1 MDLLTVL
8 LLCAVF
14 LFTVSVVVL
23 LYLGWTE
30 SKFAEKRTVKKRLL
44 YISAGGKHGQ
54 DKLSLYRDRA
64 LREVGAVERLIF
76 TLPRLAA
83 LDRLLIKAGVPLNAT
98 TFIISSIALGV
109 AGLAVGLKFLPQ
121 TAAAIGLGLLL
132 LGLPLLLLKM
142 AERAYYS
149 KFQEQLPEA
158 LDLLARAVRSGH
170 ALTSGLEMVSHEME
184 NPIKAEFAA
193 AIDEVNLGLTL
204 KEALDNLCE
213 RVPSMDMRFFAIAI
227 LLQKETGGN
236 IAEILDN
243 ISRLLRERVQFAR
256 QVKALTAEGRYS
268 AGVLIALP
276 IFMFIYIY
284 FMNYDYISLLWTE
297 KVGHYLL
304 FGGIVLQIIGALFIK
319 KIVTIDI

>member
-1 MDLLTVL
+1 MDILTLL

-14 LFTVSVVVL
+14 LFTVSVVFM
-23 LYLGWTE
+23 LYLSWAE
-30 SKFAEKRTVKKRLL
+30 SKFSEKRKVKKRLL

-54 DKLSLYRDRA
+54 ERLTLYRDKA
-64 LREVGAVERLIF
+64 LRDAGAFERLLF
-76 TLPRLAA
+76 KLPRSSS
-83 LDRLLIKAGVPLNAT
+83 LDRMLLKTGVPLNASA
-98 TFIISSIALGV
+98 FILASLALGGI
-109 AGLAVGLKFLPQ
+109 GLLIGLKFLPQ
-121 TAAAIGLGLLL
+121 VLAAVGLGLILL
-132 LGLPLLLLKM
+132 FLPLLYLKM
-142 AERAYYS
+142 AEKSYYN

-170 ALTSGLEMVSHEME
+170 AVTSGLEMIGQEMT

-193 AIDEVNLGLTL
+193 VVDEVNLGLTL

-213 RVPSMDMRFFAIAI
+213 RVPSMDVRFFAIAI

-243 ISRLLRERVQFAR
+243 ISKLLRERVQFAR

-276 IFMFIYIY
+276 IVMFIYVY
-284 FMNYDYISLLWTE
+284 FVNYDYISTLWTE
-297 KVGHYLL
+297 QIGQYMLA
-304 FGGIVLQIIGALFIK
+304 GAIVLQIIGAWIIK
-319 KIVTIDI
+319 RIVTIEI

>member
-14 LFTVSVVVL
+14 LFTVSVVL
-23 LYLGWTE
+23 MLYLSWIE

-44 YISAGGKHGQ
+44 YISAGGQHGQ
-54 DKLSLYRDRA
+54 EKLSLYRDKAIRDA
-64 LREVGAVERLIF
+64 GAFERLMF
-76 TLPRLAA
+76 KLPRIAT
-83 LDRLLIKAGVPLNAT
+83 LDRMLLKTGLPLNAS
-98 TFIISSIALGV
+98 TFIFASIALGGIGLL
-109 AGLAVGLKFLPQ
+109 AGLKYLPQ
-121 TAAAIGLGLLL
+121 PVAAVGLGLLL
-132 LGLPLLLLKM
+132 LFLPLLWLKM

-170 ALTSGLEMVSHEME
+170 AITSGLEMISQEME
-184 NPIKAEFAA
+184 APIKAEFAA
-193 AIDEVNLGLTL
+193 VVDEVNLGLTL

-268 AGVLIALP
+268 AGVLISLP
-276 IFMFIYIY
+276 ILMFIYVY
-284 FMNYDYISLLWTE
+284 FMNYNYISTLWTE
-297 KVGHYLL
+297 KVGQYML
-304 FGGIVLQIIGALFIK
+304 FGAIVLQIIGAWVIK
-319 KIVTIDI
+319 KIVTIEI

>member
-1 MDLLTVL
+1 MDLLTAL

-14 LFTVSVVVL
+14 LFTVSVVL
-23 LYLGWTE
+23 MLYLSWVE

-44 YISAGGKHGQ
+44 YISAGGRHGQ
-54 DKLSLYRDRA
+54 EKLSLYRDKV
-64 LREVGAVERLIF
+64 LRDVGVLERLVF
-76 TLPRLAA
+76 KLPRVQA
-83 LDRLLIKAGVPLNAT
+83 LDRMLLKTGTPLNAT
-98 TFIISSIALGV
+98 TFILASIALGCI
-109 AGLAVGLKFLPQ
+109 GLLVGLKFLPQ
-121 TAAAIGLGLLL
+121 PLAAVGLALLL
-132 LGLPLLLLKM
+132 LFMPLLLLKM
-142 AERAYYS
+142 AERSYYA

-170 ALTSGLEMVSHEME
+170 AITSGLEMISQEMAD
-184 NPIKAEFAA
+184 PTRAEFAA
-193 AIDEVNLGLTL
+193 VVDEVNLGLTL

-268 AGVLIALP
+268 AGVLISLP
-276 IFMFIYIY
+276 ILMFIYVY
-284 FMNYDYISLLWTE
+284 FINYDYISTLWTE
-297 KVGHYLL
+297 KIGQYML
-304 FGGIVLQIIGALFIK
+304 FGAIVLQFIGAWIIK
-319 KIVTIDI
+319 KIVTIEI